1 MNLEHKII
9 TENEKRDL
17 IIRAKNDNHA
27 FQIISDMYVDKYYK
41 YILKKYYIKNNLADE
56 DDIAQVMRIA
66 IWEVIKTYNP
76 DLVKFNYNVDVY
88 FFKRI
93 EYKVIDLLAY
103 VNRQKHKILND
114 AVNYYQTEN
123 KQYGEKQIS
132 IFNLLKSD
140 VDIEKSFIILEQI
153 KMLKKSL
160 SELELKILSLR
171 LQGFRYE
178 EISKKLDKNTKCI
191 DNSIQRIRKKARAQ
205 V

>member
-1 MNLEHKII
+1 M
-9 TENEKRDL
+9 
-17 IIRAKNDNHA
+17 
-27 FQIISDMYVDKYYK
+27 
-41 YILKKYYIKNNLADE
+41 
-56 DDIAQVMRIA
+56 
-66 IWEVIKTYNP
+66 
-76 DLVKFNYNVDVY
+76 
-88 FFKRI
+88 
-93 EYKVIDLLAY
+93 
-103 VNRQKHKILND
+103 NRQKHKILND

-191 DNSIQRIRKKARAQ
+191 DNSIQRIRKKARMQ